1 MWITSFFTQNG
12 IPKINLTPT
21 INITRISDNMPVV
34 VSGTMAE
41 ISNGAYKYNFTD
53 YEITSNYFILCDGG
67 ATLSNY
73 ERYTAGT
80 SGYTAG
86 TSGEYGNSLYS
97 IDTTVSGIDVKTE
110 SIDTKVDIIDLTVD
124 TVKDTTDDI
133 KSTVDAIDVR
143 TILIR
148 KIQTNRLELSDG
160 DTGNWVLYDDDNSTP
175 LLIFDITDKNGNPI
189 VQPAGIPSSRSK
201 GY

>member
-21 INITRISDNMPVV
+21 INITRISDDMPVV
-34 VSGTMAE
+34 VSGVMLE
-41 ISNGAYKYNFTD
+41 LGGGSYKYDFTD

-67 ATLSNY
+67 PTLSNY
-73 ERYTAGT
+73 ERYTD
-80 SGYTAG
+80 G

-97 IDTTVSGIDVKTE
+97 IDTTVSGIDVKVD
-110 SIDTKVDIIDLTVD
+110 SIE
-124 TVKDTTDDI
+124 
-133 KSTVDAIDVR
+133 STVNDIDVR

-148 KIQTNRLELSDG
+148 KIQTNKLQLSDG
-160 DTGNWVLYDDDNSTP
+160 DTGNWILYNDNSTDV
-175 LLIFDITDKNGNPI
+175 LLEFDITDKNGNAI
-189 VQPAGIPSSRSK
+189 IQPVSSPSRRSK

>member
-80 SGYTAG
+80 SG
-86 TSGEYGNSLYS
+86 EYGNSLYS

-110 SIDTKVDIIDLTVD
+110 SIDTKVDIIELTVD
-124 TVKDTTDDI
+124 TIKNTTDDI
-133 KSTVDAIDVR
+133 ESTVNDVDVR

-148 KIQTNRLELSDG
+148 KIQTNRLELVDG
-160 DTGNWVLYDDDNSTP
+160 SSGNWKLYDDNSTDV
-175 LLIFDITDKNGNPI
+175 LLEFNVTDKDGNAI
-189 VQPAGIPSSRSK
+189 VQPASAPSRRSK
-201 GY
+201 GV